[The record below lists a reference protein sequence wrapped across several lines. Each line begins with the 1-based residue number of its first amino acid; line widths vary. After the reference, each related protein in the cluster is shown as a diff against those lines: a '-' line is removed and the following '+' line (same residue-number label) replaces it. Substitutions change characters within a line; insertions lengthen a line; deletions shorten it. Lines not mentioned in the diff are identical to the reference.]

1 MPSKL
6 ERLVSCNWWELLLS
20 IKCHYSEVLGNLGQ
34 LGRCS
39 DCYQMSRNEKVNE
52 SICGGKTEGG
62 KLSGDGRL
70 IKRIYWP
77 VYE

>member
-20 IKCHYSEVLGNLGQ
+20 IKRDYSEVLRNLGQ

-39 DCYQMSRNEKVNE
+39 DCYQMQSNEKVNE

-62 KLSGDGRL
+62 KLSDDRGF
-70 IKRIYWP
+70 IERIYWP
-77 VYE
+77 VY